1 MTSVMTFGTSH
12 GGRAS
17 GGSVPTTTPK
27 GTDMTAA
34 TQSTRQ
40 GHLRFALHY
49 LEMVV
54 SMLVGMFALGP
65 LWSMAL
71 PGLADHPAPDA
82 LVMAT
87 NMSIGMAVWMAI
99 RRHPWLRI
107 AEMVAAM
114 YAPFVVLLVPYFLGA
129 LSGHGLM
136 MGGHVLMFVTML
148 AAMLLRR
155 REYYHH
161 GHH

>member
-1 MTSVMTFGTSH
+1 
-12 GGRAS
+12 
-17 GGSVPTTTPK
+17 
-27 GTDMTAA
+27 MTAA
-34 TQSTRQ
+34 AQPTRT

-54 SMLVGMFALGP
+54 SMLVGMFALAP
-65 LWSMAL
+65 LWPA
-71 PGLADHPAPDA
+71 AATAHPAADA

-99 RRHPWLRI
+99 RRHAWPRI

-148 AAMLLRR
+148 AAMIWRR
-155 REYYHH
+155 GDYYHH

>member
-1 MTSVMTFGTSH
+1 MIG
-12 GGRAS
+12 
-17 GGSVPTTTPK
+17 PTTIPK

-34 TQSTRQ
+34 TQSSRK
-40 GHLRFALHY
+40 GYLRFALHY

-71 PGLADHPAPDA
+71 PGLADHPAADA

-99 RRHPWLRI
+99 RRHPWPRI

-114 YAPFVVLLVPYFLGA
+114 YAPFVVLLVPYFLGG

-136 MGGHVLMFVTML
+136 MGGHMLMFVTMF
-148 AAMLLRR
+148 AAMLWRR
-155 REYYHH
+155 GDYYHH

>member
-1 MTSVMTFGTSH
+1 M
-12 GGRAS
+12 
-17 GGSVPTTTPK
+17 TTTA
-27 GTDMTAA
+27 TARRA
-34 TQSTRQ
+34 TLK
-40 GHLRFALHY
+40 GHLRFAAHY
-49 LEMVV
+49 VEMVV

-71 PGLADHPAPDA
+71 PALADHPAADA

-99 RRHPWLRI
+99 RRHSWPRI

-114 YAPFVVLLVPYFLGA
+114 YAPFLALLVPYFLGA
-129 LSGHGLM
+129 VSGHGLM

-148 AAMLLRR
+148 AVMVWRR
-155 REYYHH
+155 ADYYHH